1 MGVAMLAAERSKDP
15 STQVGAC
22 IVNQDNKIIATGY
35 SGAPR
40 GYDDDKC
47 MCWRKRWIISWY

>member
-47 MCWRKRWIISWY
+47 MCWRKRWIIS